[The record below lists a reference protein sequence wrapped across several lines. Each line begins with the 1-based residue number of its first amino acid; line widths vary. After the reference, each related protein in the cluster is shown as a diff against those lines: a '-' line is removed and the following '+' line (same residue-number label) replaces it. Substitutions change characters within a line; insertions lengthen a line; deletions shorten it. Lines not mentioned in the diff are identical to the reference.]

1 MREFPVEQ
9 AVTSHVQAQSPS
21 RVFWQRIAVHVGAQE
36 FLRQRRLEGDV
47 AKQRTLSGWGDR
59 LGGPPGGT
67 AWGDRP
73 HTGPGSQEQASAAHS
88 LETPAPSDSLLS
100 TYALALEAGT
110 DRRTSINPR
119 SELRNVTLVL
129 KYSHLSQI
137 DPLNRLPVDVIQRVD
152 TDFSKNV
159 RACHV
164 PIRVSRAAPGEL
176 SLVGA

>member
-9 AVTSHVQAQSPS
+9 AVMAQVQAQSPS
-21 RVFWQRIAVHVGAQE
+21 RVFWQRLAVYVGAQE

-59 LGGPPGGT
+59 
-67 AWGDRP
+67 P
-73 HTGPGSQEQASAAHS
+73 HTVPASQEQASAAHS

-137 DPLNRLPVDVIQRVD
+137 DPLNRLPADVIQRVD

-159 RACHV
+159 RACHIPV
-164 PIRVSRAAPGEL
+164 RVSRAAPGEL
-176 SLVGA
+176 ILVGA